1 MLVVFYLYNQDLIVN
16 QKRTLVINFNDE
28 RPIWAVTDEAV
39 ARIQAALP
47 ADWRLIRLNEPVS
60 SKGDGPKTSTREA
73 LDAVKEAEIYIGTGF
88 PVELLR
94 AAQETG
100 KLRWIHT
107 GAAGVKSLLYPE
119 MLASPVILTNS
130 AGIHAE
136 PMAETVLAMILYF
149 ARGLDFAR
157 NSQVQRLWD
166 QGPFQGVDSP
176 VAEIAGQTLGVIG
189 YGGIGRE
196 AARRAEALGMRIL
209 RTRTDSVERILR
221 ESDFVLVSLPSTG
234 ETRHMIGAGQLGL
247 MKRGAVLINIAR
259 GDIVDESALIDALQ
273 RHALR
278 GAALDVFEQEPL
290 PESSPLWQLP
300 NVLVL
305 PHVGA
310 TTSRFWERQADL
322 ITENIGRYLRAER
335 LRNVVDKTRGY

>member
-1 MLVVFYLYNQDLIVN
+1 LSTEH
-16 QKRTLVINFNDE
+16 TLVINFNDE

-39 ARIQAALP
+39 ARIRAALP
-47 ADWRLIRLNEPVS
+47 ADWQLIRLNELVS

-73 LDAVKEAEIYIGTGF
+73 LAAVKDAEIYIGTGF
-88 PVELLR
+88 PVELFR

-119 MLASPVILTNS
+119 MLASDVVLTNS

-157 NSQVQRLWD
+157 NSQTQASWD
-166 QGPFQGVDSP
+166 QSPFQRADSP
-176 VAEIAGQTLGVIG
+176 VAEIAGQTLGVLG
-189 YGGIGRE
+189 FGGIGRE

-221 ESDFVLVSLPSTG
+221 EADFVLVSLPSTD
-234 ETRHMIGAGQLGL
+234 ETRHMIGAKQLAV
-247 MKRGAVLINIAR
+247 MKREAVLINIAR
-259 GDIVDESALIDALQ
+259 GDIVDENALIEVLQ
-273 RHALR
+273 RGALR

-290 PESSPLWQLP
+290 PAGSALWRLP
-300 NVLVL
+300 NVLIL

-322 ITENIGRYLRAER
+322 IVENIGRYLRGER
-335 LRNVVDKTRGY
+335 LRNVVDKKRGY

>member
-1 MLVVFYLYNQDLIVN
+1 LKVDRE
-16 QKRTLVINFNDE
+16 RTLVINFNDE

-39 ARIQAALP
+39 ARIRAALP
-47 ADWRLIRLNEPVS
+47 QDWKLIRLNEPVS
-60 SKGDGPKTSTREA
+60 SKGDGPKTSTGEA
-73 LDAVKEAEIYIGTGF
+73 LAAVKDAQIYVGTGF

-100 KLRWIHT
+100 TLRWIHT

-119 MLASPVILTNS
+119 MLASDVILTNS

-157 NSQVQRLWD
+157 NSQMQRSWD
-166 QGPFQGVDSP
+166 QTPFQGVDSA
-176 VAEIAGQTLGVIG
+176 VAEIAGKTLGVVG
-189 YGGIGRE
+189 FGGIGRE

-209 RTRTDSVERILR
+209 RTRADTVERILR
-221 ESDFVLVSLPSTG
+221 ESDFVLISLPSTG
-234 ETRHMIGAGQLGL
+234 ETRHMIGAEQLAL
-247 MKRGAVLINIAR
+247 MKGDAVLINIAR
-259 GDIVDESALIDALQ
+259 GDIVDENALIGALQ
-273 RHALR
+273 RGALR

-290 PESSPLWQLP
+290 PESSPLWAMP
-300 NVLVL
+300 NVLIL

-322 ITENIGRYLRAER
+322 IVENIGRYLRGER